1 MCRRIF
7 AIVIVLSLGSPAV
20 AGAYTEG
27 FPKELQ
33 ESLEHEGAEIAAKT
47 EAEARHKQE
56 EEQAAKAAQ
65 ERSEQEVRKIQE
77 EKMAREEAAES
88 KAGES
93 QESERVV
100 CVVPSLREE
109 SLAKTRSVL
118 RKHHCQLGKVSEP
131 HGHKHGA
138 LVVTKQQYRS
148 TKRLPEGS
156 RVGVTLGPAS
166 VPKRKSIA

>member
-100 CVVPSLREE
+100 CV
-109 SLAKTRSVL
+109 KTRSVL